1 MTTEQR
7 IYWLKIAAAATVG
20 LLVLVTFVVDPV
32 AQHWRGQRERIA
44 ALRDNVESGQL
55 LLDRETAIR
64 ERWEQM
70 LRNDLSENASAAENE
85 LFQAIARWARNSR
98 VSLTSLTPLW
108 RDHEGGYKTLE
119 CRATTTGSQAA
130 LGRFLYELE
139 TDPLAVRMET
149 AEITARDDKGQQ
161 LTLNSW
167 FTALQL
173 SRPNSTLP

>member
-7 IYWLKIAAAATVG
+7 IYWLKIAAAITVG
-20 LLVLVTFVVDPV
+20 LLVLVTFVVDPIGR
-32 AQHWRGQRERIA
+32 HWGEQSKRIA
-44 ALRDNVESGQL
+44 ALREKVESGHL
-55 LLDRETAIR
+55 LLDREMAIR

-70 LRNDLSENASAAENE
+70 LHNDLPQNASAAENE

-130 LGRFLYELE
+130 LARFLYELE

-149 AEITARDDKGQQ
+149 GEITARDDKGQQ
-161 LTLNSW
+161 LTLNLW
-167 FTALQL
+167 FTALQI
-173 SRPNSTLP
+173 SPPNSALP